1 MVLWYAAAILLVL
14 LALGIVLD
22 RVLEGTFVDQLTS
35 SLVSDAR
42 AVQEVLPTSPTPSL
56 ESEVVGLGQAI
67 GARITIIQTDGV
79 VLADSEHDPATMQNH
94 RTRPEVQEALQGRI
108 GEASRTSATL
118 GIAFRYVALPPAGGR
133 IVRVALPL
141 TAVQARLRTVRVILA
156 IGFGAAALAGILAL
170 AFIGRGVSGPL
181 RRITTSVEALG
192 DPSAGGEPGLDPAV
206 PEEGTAEIALL
217 ARTVN
222 RMRADVA
229 ERVQALENERA
240 AREAILSAL
249 SEGVVLFET
258 DGSVAYQNSRTGE
271 LLGRSVDTVRRLAP
285 VTLQELVAEAATGA
299 ASRSVEVRA
308 GPGSRTLLASA
319 VPVPADGR
327 VLLVLRDVTQARRA
341 DAVRRDFVANASH
354 ELKTPAASIRALAE
368 TMASAAREDPDAV
381 GRFAGQLEREAVR
394 LSRII
399 SDLLDLSRLEGAA
412 GAGQQLRLD
421 RLVAN
426 EAERFRREAAE
437 AGLALEIQGNGAL
450 LVRGS
455 AADLSLLVGNLVRN
469 AIQYTRPGGR
479 IEVVTRPEAGP
490 DGRPRRAVL
499 AVSDTGI
506 GIPAKDRDRIFERF
520 YRVDRARSRET
531 GGTGLGLAIVK
542 HVVENHGGSVS
553 VHSELGQ
560 GSTFRVELPLDAAG
574 ILTR

>member
-14 LALGIVLD
+14 LALGVVLD

-67 GARITIIQTDGV
+67 GARITIIRTDGV
-79 VLADSEHDPATMQNH
+79 VLADSEHDPVTMQNH
-94 RTRPEVQEALQGRI
+94 RTRPEVQQALRGRI

-118 GIAFRYVALPPAGGR
+118 GIAFRYVALPPAAGR

-170 AFIGRGVSGPL
+170 AVIGRGVSGPL

-192 DPSAGGEPGLDPAV
+192 DPSAGEPGLDPAV

-258 DGSVAYQNSRTGE
+258 DGSVAYQNARTGE
-271 LLGRSVDTVRRLAP
+271 LLGRAVEAVRRLAP

-299 ASRSVEVRA
+299 PSRSVEVRA

-426 EAERFRREAAE
+426 ETERFRGEAAE
-437 AGLALEIQGNGAL
+437 AGLALEIRGNGAL
-450 LVRGS
+450 PVRGS
-455 AADLSLLVGNLVRN
+455 AGDLSLLVGNLVRN

-499 AVSDTGI
+499 VVSDTGI

-553 VHSELGQ
+553 VLSELGQ

-574 ILTR
+574 ILTQ